1 MYVLNKRTSLLCQA
15 GSSLI
20 IEHTWVSLFLYIRK
34 VLSKYIK
41 NAPLRMR
48 TAIVAEQIQK
58 KKEKRR
64 NMALFIELLLM
75 GVGLAMDAFA
85 VSVCKGLGMKKLN
98 KKQAV
103 VIGLYFG
110 GFQALMPL
118 VGWILGIQFQK
129 YITSI
134 DHWIAFILLGFI
146 GGKMILEAVKEWNEE
161 DIVEVKDQPLD
172 HRNMFVL
179 AVATSID
186 ALAVGITFAF
196 LDTPILE
203 AITIIGITT
212 MIISIVGV
220 VIGNYFG
227 GKYKH
232 KAELVGGILLVLLGV
247 RILIQHLSGLA

>member
-34 VLSKYIK
+34 VLSEYIK

>member
-1 MYVLNKRTSLLCQA
+1 
-15 GSSLI
+15 
-20 IEHTWVSLFLYIRK
+20 
-34 VLSKYIK
+34 
-41 NAPLRMR
+41 MR

-196 LDTPILE
+196 LDTPILV
-203 AITIIGITT
+203 GITT

-232 KAELVGGILLVLLGV
+232 KAELVGGIILVLLGV

>member
-1 MYVLNKRTSLLCQA
+1 
-15 GSSLI
+15 
-20 IEHTWVSLFLYIRK
+20 
-34 VLSKYIK
+34 
-41 NAPLRMR
+41 MR

-146 GGKMILEAVKEWNEE
+146 GGKMIL
-161 DIVEVKDQPLD
+161 VEVKDQPLD

-232 KAELVGGILLVLLGV
+232 KAELVGGIILVLLGV

>member
-1 MYVLNKRTSLLCQA
+1 MIVVLVGQSALASFFKLCMLLIAFILILVASYYVTRWYAQSGFVRRQNHNMEIVDT
-15 GSSLI
+15 
-20 IEHTWVSLFLYIRK
+20 
-34 VLSKYIK
+34 LSMGPNRQICIVRIGQKYI
-41 NAPLRMR
+41 
-48 TAIVAEQIQK
+48 
-58 KKEKRR
+58 
-64 NMALFIELLLM
+64 
-75 GVGLAMDAFA
+75 A

-232 KAELVGGILLVLLGV
+232 KAELVGGIILVLLGV

>member
-1 MYVLNKRTSLLCQA
+1 MVMFFT
-15 GSSLI
+15 
-20 IEHTWVSLFLYIRK
+20 
-34 VLSKYIK
+34 
-41 NAPLRMR
+41 
-48 TAIVAEQIQK
+48 
-58 KKEKRR
+58 
-64 NMALFIELLLM
+64 LLLM
-75 GVGLAMDAFA
+75 GAGLSMDAFA
-85 VSVCKGLGMKKLN
+85 VSICKGLSMRKVN
-98 KKQAV
+98 KKQCL
-103 VIGLYFG
+103 VIGLFFG
-110 GFQALMPL
+110 GFQALMPFI
-118 VGWILGIQFQK
+118 GWVLGSQFEQ

-146 GGKMILEAVKEWNEE
+146 GGKMVVEAIREKDEAV
-161 DIVEVKDQPLD
+161 EVGKMDPPLD
-172 HRNMFVL
+172 FKEMFIL
-179 AVATSID
+179 AIATSID

-232 KAELVGGILLVLLGV
+232 KAELVGGIILVLLGI